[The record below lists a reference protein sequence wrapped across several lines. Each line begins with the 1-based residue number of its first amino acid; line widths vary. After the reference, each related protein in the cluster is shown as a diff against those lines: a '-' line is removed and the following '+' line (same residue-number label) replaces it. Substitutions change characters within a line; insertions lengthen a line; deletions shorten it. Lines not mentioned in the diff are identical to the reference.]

1 MQKILTEWRKYLVE
15 QQKYIS
21 TKQHAQT
28 LRMVRA
34 NPGSC
39 INDEGLFSGK
49 NTPDCKRQRKAK
61 EIAAKKSLKPTEK
74 SFKPIE
80 KEAEYDEIKKQNYAR
95 FRDSQEALR
104 FLIETLNDYV
114 KQEQLKS
121 CTQYQGRRVCKTLE
135 RLKREGSITLKAHF
149 NSFYKVVG
157 IVEDFY
163 DVDIKNVLN
172 PENEQDPTYQA
183 QQVINNYEYNQKAE
197 EYLENMREE
206 IYSQPIWK
214 SDFAKKHPEIMSQLK
229 SARRAAVFMV
239 RDAIKWHSADYD

>member
-1 MQKILTEWRKYLVE
+1 MRKLLNEWRNYLVE
-15 QQKYIS
+15 QQKDVS
-21 TKQHAQT
+21 TKQRAQT

-39 INDEGLFSGK
+39 INDEGLYSGK

-61 EIAAKKSLKPTEK
+61 EITAKKSLKPTEK

-80 KEAEYDEIKKQNYAR
+80 KEAEYDKIKKQNYDR
-95 FRDSQEALR
+95 YRNSQEMLR
-104 FLIETLNDYV
+104 YLVETLNDYV

-121 CTQYQGRRVCKTLE
+121 CSRNQVPGCKSLE
-135 RLKREGSITLKAHF
+135 QLKQEGGITLKAHF

-157 IVEDFY
+157 IVENFY
-163 DVDIKNVLN
+163 HADIKNVLN

-197 EYLENMREE
+197 EYLENMSQK
-206 IYSQPIWK
+206 IISQPIWK
-214 SDFAKKHPEIMSQLK
+214 SDFAKKHPEIMSQLRGV
-229 SARRAAVFMV
+229 RRASEFMV
-239 RDAIKWHSADYD
+239 RNAIKWHSADYD